1 MIEKV
6 KLGSSRVVYQNDDIT
21 KVEITVTYPEKIWEL
36 YYDLILN
43 REMIRRKIYD
53 TGDFIINNYLTFS
66 AVAKRSNGDNAD
78 PTVGVSVAE
87 ARAWIKAKKCYR
99 RMLKELYNELF
110 GVRQNIIETIED
122 VDSDIAHNI
131 DYISRK

>member
-1 MIEKV
+1 MIEKI

-21 KVEITVTYPEKIWEL
+21 KVEITVTYPEKIWNL
-36 YYDLILN
+36 YFELILM
-43 REMIRRKIYD
+43 REMNRRKIYD
-53 TGDFIINNYLTFS
+53 NDFINNYLTFS
-66 AVAKRSNGDNAD
+66 AVAKRSDGDNAD
-78 PTVGVSVAE
+78 PVVGVSVAE

>member
-43 REMIRRKIYD
+43 REMNRRKIND
-53 TGDFIINNYLTFS
+53 ADFIINNYLTFS
-66 AVAKRSNGDNAD
+66 AVAKRSDSDNAD
-78 PTVGVSVAE
+78 PVVGVSVAE